1 MNLSHRVS
9 NISPSATLSITSKAN
24 AMKAEGQD
32 VINFGAGEPDFDT
45 PDYIK
50 NAAITAIKSGK
61 TKYTPSIGTLNLRKA
76 ICDNT
81 KKFKGLDYKPENV
94 IVSNGAKHTLFNI
107 FQAICDKDD
116 EVIIPAP
123 YWVSYTEMIKIA
135 EAMPVIVDTTDNNYK
150 LNSQRL
156 NSAITSKT
164 IAVILNSPSNPTG
177 LLYSRSEIEDITKS
191 AIEKGL
197 TIISDEIYDR
207 LVYDKK
213 GHVSPAILCEEFRK
227 NTIIVNGV
235 SKTYSM
241 TGWRIGYLLSDNLQ
255 LIKAIG
261 NLQDHSSSNPSSIS
275 QEAALAALKDED
287 NSVELMRLE
296 FEKRRDYMID
306 RINKIDNIFCVKPD
320 GAFYCFVD
328 VSRVSKDTLK
338 FANDLLIKEKTAVIP
353 GEGFGTPGFIRL
365 SFATSMKN
373 IKEGMDRIERYV
385 NRR

>member
-1 MNLSHRVS
+1 MNLSHRIG
-9 NISPSATLSITSKAN
+9 NISPSATLTITSKAK

-32 VINFGAGEPDFDT
+32 VISFGAGEPDFDT

-50 NAAITAIKSGK
+50 KAAVAAIESGK
-61 TKYTPSIGTLNLRKA
+61 TKYTPSIGTVELRKA
-76 ICDNT
+76 ICENT
-81 KKFKGLDYKPENV
+81 KNFKGLDYTPENV

-123 YWVSYTEMIKIA
+123 YWVSYTEMVKMA
-135 EAMPVIVDTTDNNYK
+135 EAKPVIVDTLDNGYK
-150 LNSQRL
+150 LNAQKL

-164 IAVILNSPSNPTG
+164 KAIILNSPSNPTG
-177 LLYSRSEIEDITKS
+177 MLYSKSEIEEIARVAVDKD
-191 AIEKGL
+191 L
-197 TIISDEIYDR
+197 TIVSDEIYDR
-207 LVYDKK
+207 LVYDNSK
-213 GHVSPAILCEEFRK
+213 HISPAALGEEFKK

-241 TGWRIGYLLSDNLQ
+241 TGWRIGYLLSSNLD
-255 LIKAIG
+255 LIKAIK

-287 NSVELMRLE
+287 NSVELMRVE
-296 FEKRRDYMID
+296 FEKRRDYMVQ
-306 RINKIDNIFCVKPD
+306 RINAIDNLSCIKPD

-328 VSRVSKDTLK
+328 VSKVNKNTLE
-338 FANDLLIKEKTAVIP
+338 FASNLLEKEKTAVIP

-365 SFATSMKN
+365 SFATSMEN
-373 IKEGMDRIERYV
+373 IKEGLDRIERFV
-385 NRR
+385 TR